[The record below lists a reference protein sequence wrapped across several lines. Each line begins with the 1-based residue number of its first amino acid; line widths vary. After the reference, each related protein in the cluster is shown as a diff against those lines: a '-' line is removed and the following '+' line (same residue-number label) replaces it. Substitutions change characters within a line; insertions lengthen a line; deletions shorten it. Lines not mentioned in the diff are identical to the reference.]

1 VDTGL
6 ISHLIQFCY
15 GSGFSPSNPLPSL
28 VMPGRRGAVG
38 SCCGIAGG
46 SESVGIQKYRVV
58 LLHVWVCDQ
67 IRAFWYCVGCH
78 RCIWLSRVVPP
89 CHSTPS
95 ILIIFIPQRQG
106 PWSPLLPPTIVAGEF
121 QKCVSTPAVGL
132 VASDLVARALH
143 RGAEGGMPG
152 GGGCFNSE
160 DEQALEKALEL
171 LRLGRDPV
179 GCCSGGRVG
188 GTVGD
193 GDQATVLGTRGE
205 DVARPLAPATVSK
218 ADAPLKIGVGGEC
231 CCTAADAHKL
241 TLRSIRAWS
250 SYEMT
255 VGLHSVPYS
264 DSEPPS

>member
-1 VDTGL
+1 MESPAP
-6 ISHLIQFCY
+6 SH
-15 GSGFSPSNPLPSL
+15 
-28 VMPGRRGAVG
+28 
-38 SCCGIAGG
+38 
-46 SESVGIQKYRVV
+46 
-58 LLHVWVCDQ
+58 D
-67 IRAFWYCVGCH
+67 
-78 RCIWLSRVVPP
+78 
-89 CHSTPS
+89 
-95 ILIIFIPQRQG
+95 
-106 PWSPLLPPTIVAGEF
+106 LLPPTIVVQDPPPPGASHGGRG
-121 QKCVSTPAVGL
+121 VSKMRIAVGL

-143 RGAEGGMPG
+143 RGAEGGVPG

-193 GDQATVLGTRGE
+193 GDQATVLGTSGE

-218 ADAPLKIGVGGEC
+218 ADAPLKIGVGDEC

-250 SYEMT
+250 SYE
-255 VGLHSVPYS
+255 
-264 DSEPPS
+264 